1 MGPSVAKVGAR
12 SPKGMWA
19 GFGAAVRSARG
30 PLVARVVMAMA
41 ISMIVVVVVVVAHGI
56 TLRIRPS
63 ALSVSKYR

>member
-1 MGPSVAKVGAR
+1 MGPSVAKVVAR

-30 PLVARVVMAMA
+30 AVVMVM
-41 ISMIVVVVVVVAHGI
+41 VVVVVVAHGS
-56 TLRIRPS
+56 TLKIRPS